1 MFATLRSGGGW
12 RNGVATMKQFACG
25 DVVPGCD
32 ARWVCDTDDEV
43 LAHVAV
49 HAREAHGLDD
59 IPQEL
64 VDDVRSRIVST

>member
-1 MFATLRSGGGW
+1 
-12 RNGVATMKQFACG
+12 MKQFACG

-49 HAREAHGLDD
+49 HAREVHGLDD